1 MPSSKSYVGQFH
13 FFAVI
18 DTGNGGLALS
28 NDHVVVDVVTKET
41 LFYLS
46 VPQK

>member
-1 MPSSKSYVGQFH
+1 MYVADAEIESYVGQFH

-18 DTGNGGLALS
+18 DTGNGSLALG

-41 LFYLS
+41 LFYC
-46 VPQK
+46 